1 VTKPLIALIL
11 GALAIGPIAGCGGG
25 KDSGTTSLSK
35 GEYVKKADAICSRHH
50 DNIEEK
56 FFTAAEKSK
65 GAGTRAGISEAVETV
80 MLPELRA
87 EASQIRA
94 LGMPSGEDGAAS
106 AILDS
111 FEEGIKEIQSTVS
124 AGGGTSP
131 AMEKA
136 NRLAKAFGL
145 KTCVTS

>member
-1 VTKPLIALIL
+1 MTKPLIALTL
-11 GALAIGPIAGCGGG
+11 GALAVGLIAGCGGG
-25 KDSGTTSLSK
+25 GNDSTASLPK
-35 GEYVKKADAICSRHH
+35 AEYVKKADAICSRHH

-56 FFTAAEKSK
+56 FFAAAESK

-94 LGMPSGEDGAAS
+94 LGMPSGEDEAAS
-106 AILDS
+106 AILDA
-111 FEEGIKEIQSTVS
+111 FEEGIKEIQSTAG